1 MAEKC
6 QMLKENAKDKNPIP
20 TKIPNVKKSNLK
32 QCQQKCINAS
42 TSPKKMRESG
52 IPPQK
57 KGGKQIKKAQYLFDY
72 LTILKKKKVET
83 NSHRKIPRYKIHDAT
98 PVPPCKLVFFAT
110 LVPRF
115 VSQALFAWRAPWQ
128 EHFQLSF
135 GDLATIWK
143 KTTFG
148 IEWNWGLPDFSP
160 SSFTGN
166 SWTSLTIF
174 EQWDVAVLAMK
185 GGSPHL
191 TTANKIQ
198 RFFFFNMAKQHS
210 LDKSCKSSF
219 RQAQKN
225 VQGRIW
231 IVSNPPWEWHSWN
244 SGCTHPWL

>member
-1 MAEKC
+1 MH
-6 QMLKENAKDKNPIP
+6 QL
-20 TKIPNVKKSNLK
+20 L
-32 QCQQKCINAS
+32 
-42 TSPKKMRESG
+42 PKKWEKVES
-52 IPPQK
+52 PPK
-57 KGGKQIKKAQYLFDY
+57 KKEGNKLKKRNIY
-72 LTILKKKKVET
+72 LTIWPSSKKKKVET

-128 EHFQLSF
+128 KHFQLSF

-198 RFFFFNMAKQHS
+198 RFFFQHGQAAFPRQILQILISASTKKCAGENLNSIKPPVRVAFLEFWLHSS
-210 LDKSCKSSF
+210 L
-219 RQAQKN
+219 AIAAN
-225 VQGRIW
+225 
-231 IVSNPPWEWHSWN
+231 
-244 SGCTHPWL
+244 